1 MRFLQTALAISL
13 ASAALAACSDQPS
26 LAPTDPSG
34 PRVIIP
40 ATISGAAL
48 TATACDF
55 TQLKADSRA
64 FAKKSNDV
72 LLTIAGD
79 LQSEVGKHQRSRA
92 ATNLVLDGLT
102 RIAAIRG
109 SLNQNTD
116 VTAFVFNRLVHGW
129 LACAGD
135 DFLANAE
142 EPNPT
147 PTSDNVGG
155 FGPALGSHWVFEVRG
170 KTGTDGAYERSK
182 PDAANSTFWAL
193 EPGEATWGSSIG
205 GSLGLDRVFI
215 YGYQIGNDP
224 IPAKFGSSFEHR
236 TIPKIPP
243 QGTQNPTFTLSS
255 KVGLCGLDAQGGS
268 RVDHDNEFFP
278 LVTSFQCVQPAEILA
293 SSSSAIYVFQSLNPI
308 SLAQRAMSFL
318 APQPLHAA
326 IGVVGSRPKGLSP
339 SSVYD
344 LSQYGLSVLGT
355 VADGKTSVALHFVGT
370 GDPPITVRVSVP
382 GPNNTTV
389 AAPVGTPV
397 AISIV
402 GNSSSI
408 AFFKDGKSA
417 PAATPTVTRLVGA
430 NGIVSFGNV
439 FLTKAGGYQLGF
451 RVSLPNGTGGVDFVG
466 GNVATSNSFNYQG
479 K

>member
-1 MRFLQTALAISL
+1 MRSLRTALALSL
-13 ASAALAACSDQPS
+13 ASAALAACSDQPTS
-26 LAPTDPSG
+26 APTDPSR
-34 PRVIIP
+34 PTVSIP
-40 ATISGAAL
+40 ATVNGAVLAL
-48 TATACDF
+48 PACDF
-55 TQLKADSRA
+55 TQLKSDSRA
-64 FAKKSNDV
+64 YAKKSNDV

-79 LQSEVGKHQRSRA
+79 LQSEVGKRGRTRA

-109 SLNQNTD
+109 SLDQSSD

-170 KTGTDGAYERSK
+170 RTATDGAYERSK

-193 EPGEATWGSSIG
+193 EPGEANWGSSIG

-215 YGYQIGNDP
+215 YGYQIGNDA

-236 TIPKIPP
+236 TIPRIPP

-255 KVGLCGLDAQGGS
+255 KVGLCGLDAQGGR
-268 RVDHDNEFFP
+268 RVDHDNEFLP
-278 LVTSFQCVQPAEILA
+278 LVTSLQCLTPATILA
-293 SSSSAIYVFQSLNPI
+293 SSSSAIYALRSLNPI
-308 SLAQRAMSFL
+308 SLAQRAMGFL

-339 SSVYD
+339 SAVYD
-344 LSQYGLSVLGT
+344 LSQYGLSGLGT
-355 VADGKTSVALHFVGT
+355 VADGKTSVALHLVGN
-370 GDPPITVRVSVP
+370 GNPPITVSVSVP

-408 AFFKDGKSA
+408 AFFKDGNTA
-417 PAATPTVTRLVGA
+417 PATATVTRFVGA
-430 NGIVSFGNV
+430 NGIVSFANV
-439 FLTKAGGYQLGF
+439 FLTKAGGYQVAF
-451 RVSLPNGTGGVDFVG
+451 QVSLPNGNGGVDFLG
-466 GNVATSNSFNYQG
+466 ANVITSNSFNYQN